1 MTLLRPGSCR
11 DYERVMLPKLINLED
26 KMNMQKKDGE
36 GA

>member
-1 MTLLRPGSCR
+1 MTLLRSAVQN
-11 DYERVMLPKLINLED
+11 YERVMLPKPIELED